1 MAYDVSFDAI
11 VSGCITARDHEWLL
25 AKTEP
30 RKVDEPIAS
39 IVSEL
44 IQREFHNMLAVNPTI
59 ENNIWIW

>member
-11 VSGCITARDHEWLL
+11 VSGCITGVHDWRL
-25 AKTEP
+25 AKTGS

-44 IQREFHNMLAVNPTI
+44 IQREFHNMFAVNPTI
-59 ENNIWIW
+59 ENNIRIW